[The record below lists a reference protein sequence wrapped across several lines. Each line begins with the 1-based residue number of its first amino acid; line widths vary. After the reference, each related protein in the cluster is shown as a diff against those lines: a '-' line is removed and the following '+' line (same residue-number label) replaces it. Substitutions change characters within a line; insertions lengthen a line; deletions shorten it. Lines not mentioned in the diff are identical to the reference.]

1 MRGDPLPSQRDQL
14 REVAWAVTVP
24 VQPIG
29 GLSIEQ
35 AVATPDCGAPL
46 FVLGAPLATD
56 ANSFRIADGDIEGSL
71 SMICGQV
78 HAHGEVCTGGVTL

>member
-29 GLSIEQ
+29 GLSIEK
-35 AVATPDCGAPL
+35 AVATPDCVAPL
-46 FVLGAPLATD
+46 VVLGAPLAID
-56 ANSFRIADGDIEGSL
+56 ANSFRIADGDIEGAL
-71 SMICGQV
+71 RMICEQV
-78 HAHGEVCTGGVTL
+78 DAHCEVCTGSLPL